1 MRVTRKQAE
10 LNRQRI
16 IESAIRL
23 FAERGV
29 DGVGVAEVMADAGF
43 THGGF
48 YNHFTSKEDLVNE
61 ACKTSFTRS
70 VASLRDDNRSL
81 DQSRDDNFGACLSAA
96 MLSEASKGDN
106 PRLSTVYGSGITEF
120 LNILIERHGDP
131 ERAAAALSCFVGA
144 RVLARAVQ
152 RADGDLAQQF
162 EQVLYPQNS
171 QLRLQAS
178 SLIRPARC

>member
-48 YNHFTSKEDLVNE
+48 YNHFASKEDLVNE
-61 ACKTSFTRS
+61 ACRMSFTRA
-70 VASLRDDNRSL
+70 VAALRDDNRPL
-81 DQSRDDNFGACLSAA
+81 DQLRDDSFAACLSAA
-96 MLSEASKGDN
+96 MLSEASKGAN
-106 PRLSTVYGSGITEF
+106 SQLGSVYGQGITE
-120 LNILIERHGDP
+120 ILDALTERHGDS
-131 ERAAAALSCFVGA
+131 EHAAAALSCFVGA
-144 RVLARAVQ
+144 RVLARALQ
-152 RADGDLAQQF
+152 RTEQELAHQF
-162 EQVLYPQNS
+162 EQVLYPPNTQR
-171 QLRLQAS
+171 RLQAS
-178 SLIRPARC
+178 S

>member
-48 YNHFTSKEDLVNE
+48 YNHFASKEDLVNE
-61 ACKTSFTRS
+61 ACRTSFARS
-70 VASLRDDNRSL
+70 VTSLRDEDRPL
-81 DQSRDDNFGACLSAA
+81 DRLWDYDFGACLSAP
-96 MLSEASKGDN
+96 MLSEAGKGDN
-106 PRLSTVYGSGITEF
+106 ARLSPVYGQGISQ
-120 LNILIERHGDP
+120 LLDILTERHGDP

-152 RADGDLAQQF
+152 RADRDLAHRF
-162 EQVLYPQNS
+162 ESMPF
-171 QLRLQAS
+171 
-178 SLIRPARC
+178 P

>member
-48 YNHFTSKEDLVNE
+48 YNHFASKEDLVNE
-61 ACKTSFTRS
+61 ACRTSFTRS
-70 VASLRDDNRSL
+70 VDCLRDENRQLDQLRDDSY
-81 DQSRDDNFGACLSAA
+81 GACLSAA
-96 MLSEASKGDN
+96 MLSEASKGAN
-106 PRLSTVYGSGITEF
+106 PQLGSVYGKGITE
-120 LNILIERHGDP
+120 LLGALTARHGDS

-152 RADGDLAQQF
+152 RGDRDLADQF
-162 EQVLYPQNS
+162 ERVLYPQTT

-178 SLIRPARC
+178 S

>member
-10 LNRQRI
+10 LNRLRI
-16 IESAIRL
+16 LESAIRL

-48 YNHFTSKEDLVNE
+48 YNHFTSKEGLVNE
-61 ACKTSFTRS
+61 ACRTSFARS
-70 VASLRDDNRSL
+70 VASLRDENRPL
-81 DQSRDDNFGACLSAA
+81 DQLRDESFAACLSAA

-106 PRLSTVYGSGITEF
+106 SRLRSVYGTGITE
-120 LNILIERHGDP
+120 ILDVLTERYGDS
-131 ERAAAALSCFVGA
+131 EHAAAALSCFVGA
-144 RVLARAVQ
+144 RVLARALQ
-152 RADGDLAQQF
+152 HTERELAEQF
-162 EQVLYPQNS
+162 ERVLYPQDR

-178 SLIRPARC
+178 S

>member
-10 LNRQRI
+10 LNRQGI

-23 FAERGV
+23 FAQRGV

-48 YNHFTSKEDLVNE
+48 YNHFASKEDLVNE

-70 VASLRDDNRSL
+70 LNSLRDENRPL
-81 DQSRDDNFGACLSAA
+81 DQLRDEGFAACLSAA
-96 MLSEASKGDN
+96 MLSEASKGDK
-106 PRLSTVYGSGITEF
+106 PRLGAVYATGIRD
-120 LNILIERHGDP
+120 ILDVLAERHGDI

-144 RVLARAVQ
+144 RVLARALQ
-152 RADGDLAQQF
+152 PAGGDIAGHL
-162 EQVLYPQNS
+162 ERVLYPQDS

-178 SLIRPARC
+178 S

>member
-48 YNHFTSKEDLVNE
+48 YNHFASKEDLVNE
-61 ACKTSFTRS
+61 ACTTSFTRS
-70 VASLRDDNRSL
+70 LTSLRDENRPL
-81 DQSRDDNFGACLSAA
+81 DQLRDESFAACLSAA
-96 MLSEASKGDN
+96 MLSEASKGAN
-106 PRLSTVYGSGITEF
+106 PHLSTVYGKGITEI
-120 LNILIERHGDP
+120 LNVLAERHGDS

-144 RVLARAVQ
+144 RVLARALQ
-152 RADGDLAQQF
+152 RADGDVADHF
-162 EQVLYPQNS
+162 ERVLYPQDS

-178 SLIRPARC
+178 S

>member
-48 YNHFTSKEDLVNE
+48 YNHFPSKDDLVNE
-61 ACKTSFTRS
+61 ACNAKRRSRWRCRRCAKEIGRWTGCVTTTS
-70 VASLRDDNRSL
+70 
-81 DQSRDDNFGACLSAA
+81 
-96 MLSEASKGDN
+96 
-106 PRLSTVYGSGITEF
+106 
-120 LNILIERHGDP
+120 
-131 ERAAAALSCFVGA
+131 
-144 RVLARAVQ
+144 ARAC
-152 RADGDLAQQF
+152 
-162 EQVLYPQNS
+162 
-171 QLRLQAS
+171 
-178 SLIRPARC
+178 RPRC

>member
-29 DGVGVAEVMADAGF
+29 DGVGVAEMMADAGF

-48 YNHFTSKEDLVNE
+48 YNHFPSKDDLVNE
-61 ACKTSFTRS
+61 ACRTSFAWAVSSLREGDRPLDR
-70 VASLRDDNRSL
+70 LRDD
-81 DQSRDDNFGACLSAA
+81 DFGACLSAA
-96 MLSEASKGDN
+96 MLSEASKGSN
-106 PRLSTVYGSGITEF
+106 ARLGTVYNKGVGDLLDVLT
-120 LNILIERHGDP
+120 ERHGDP
-131 ERAAAALSCFVGA
+131 DHAAAALSCFVGA

-152 RADGDLAQQF
+152 GADRNLAEQF
-162 EQVLYPQNS
+162 DTVSYPQGA
-171 QLRLQAS
+171 QPRLQAS
-178 SLIRPARC
+178 S

>member
-48 YNHFTSKEDLVNE
+48 YNHFASKEDLVKE
-61 ACKTSFTRS
+61 ACCTSFTRS
-70 VASLRDDNRSL
+70 VATLRDENRPLDQLRDDS
-81 DQSRDDNFGACLSAA
+81 FGACLSAA
-96 MLSEASKGDN
+96 MLSEASKGQN
-106 PRLSTVYGSGITEF
+106 PRLSSVYGEGITEM
-120 LNILIERHGDP
+120 LDALAQRHGDI

-152 RADGDLAQQF
+152 EAGSGVAEQF
-162 EQVLYPQNS
+162 ERVLYPQDS

-178 SLIRPARC
+178 S

>member
-48 YNHFTSKEDLVNE
+48 YNHFPSKDDLVNE
-61 ACKTSFTRS
+61 ACKTSFAWAVSSLREGDRPLDR
-70 VASLRDDNRSL
+70 LRDD
-81 DQSRDDNFGACLSAA
+81 DFGACLSAA
-96 MLSEASKGDN
+96 MLSEASKG
-106 PRLSTVYGSGITEF
+106 RQ
-120 LNILIERHGDP
+120 
-131 ERAAAALSCFVGA
+131 RAAGH
-144 RVLARAVQ
+144 
-152 RADGDLAQQF
+152 GIQQGG
-162 EQVLYPQNS
+162 
-171 QLRLQAS
+171 R
-178 SLIRPARC
+178 